1 MATLVTGG
9 TGFVGSNIVKA
20 LLQRG
25 HEVVCFDLVAPDGLT
40 RKYAE
45 PWSDEVSFVQGDIL
59 SKGDLE
65 RVAAQHDI
73 VKIVHAAVYTGIRR
87 DIEAQRSRSIVDIN
101 LAGTANLLDL
111 ASGLKPQRFVYVS
124 SGAVY
129 GEHRDSDEVL
139 HEDSV
144 LLPRSLYAVT
154 KHASELLVHR
164 YGELH
169 GFETVSLRLSSPYGP
184 LERVTDHRALMS
196 VPHEWTGNAVRG
208 EPVWVGDRGLA
219 RDFTY
224 VADTAAGICTALDAP
239 SLSYDVYNV
248 STGRLVTLGEIIEAL
263 RTWRPSLQVIDD
275 PAKEFPIMPAGSSR
289 GTMDA
294 TRIQDD
300 LGFSPGFD
308 LTSGIG
314 DYLSWREESGYRD

>member
-9 TGFVGSNIVKA
+9 TGFVGSNIVKS

-25 HEVVCFDLVAPDGLT
+25 HKVVCFDLVAPDDLT
-40 RKYAE
+40 KQYVESWAGK
-45 PWSDEVSFVQGDIL
+45 VSFVQGDIL
-59 SKGDLE
+59 SKADLE
-65 RVAAQHDI
+65 GMAARHDI
-73 VKIVHAAVYTGIRR
+73 VKIVHAAVYTGIRN

-111 ASGLKPQRFVYVS
+111 ARDLKPERFVYVS

-129 GEHRDSDEVL
+129 GEPRDSDEVL
-139 HEDSV
+139 REDSV

-154 KHASELLVHR
+154 KYASELIVRR

-169 GFETVSLRLSSPYGP
+169 GFQTVSMRLSSPYGP
-184 LERVTDHRALMS
+184 MERVTDHRALMS

-208 EPVWVGDRGLA
+208 EPVRVGERGLA

-239 SLSYDVYNV
+239 SPSYDVYNV
-248 STGRLVTLGEIIEAL
+248 SSGKLVTLGEIIEAL
-263 RTWRPSLQVIDD
+263 RTCRPALEVIDD
-275 PAKEFPIMPAGSSR
+275 PTKEFPIMPRGSSR

-294 TRIQDD
+294 TRIKDD

-308 LTSGIG
+308 LTSGLG
-314 DYLSWREESGYRD
+314 DYLSWRDESGYRD